1 VRGILLT
8 VVVLLS
14 RSLFAQKSIPRNT
27 ILPVRLDSTINSKK
41 MHAGQAISARLMQ
54 NGPLPAGSRIR
65 AGAKVRGRIVAI
77 TTVEQ
82 GAEVAFRFD
91 TLARKKQHIPIT
103 TNLRAMATMMD
114 VEAAQ
119 IPASGPDRGTS
130 DFFWTT
136 EQIGGETVYH
146 GGGAVTHGSSV
157 VGKSVVDGVL
167 VRLSARAP
175 CRGDLEGNGRPQALW
190 VFASDACGLYD
201 LPGLT
206 LVHAG
211 RSEPREIRIRAEKGE
226 VKIPAGSGL
235 LLRIQSN

>member
-1 VRGILLT
+1 
-8 VVVLLS
+8 
-14 RSLFAQKSIPRNT
+14 
-27 ILPVRLDSTINSKK
+27 
-41 MHAGQAISARLMQ
+41 
-54 NGPLPAGSRIR
+54 
-65 AGAKVRGRIVAI
+65 
-77 TTVEQ
+77 
-82 GAEVAFRFD
+82 
-91 TLARKKQHIPIT
+91 
-103 TNLRAMATMMD
+103 
-114 VEAAQ
+114 
-119 IPASGPDRGTS
+119 
-130 DFFWTT
+130 
-136 EQIGGETVYH
+136 
-146 GGGAVTHGSSV
+146 VTHGSSV

-167 VRLSARAP
+167 VRLSGSAP